1 MAKINNL
8 IVVEL
13 QDWDHDAL
21 MCRLTKY
28 FSMIRPTTPD
38 DTAAL
43 LALAKWLYSS
53 WKSDAGSV
61 HVLSQALPMVALT
74 LLVP

>member
-21 MCRLTKY
+21 ICCLTKY
-28 FSMIRPTTPD
+28 FCMIRLTIPD

-43 LALAKWLYSS
+43 LALAK
-53 WKSDAGSV
+53 A
-61 HVLSQALPMVALT
+61 ALDFSPDELEELKASLADHFKCYCC
-74 LLVP
+74 